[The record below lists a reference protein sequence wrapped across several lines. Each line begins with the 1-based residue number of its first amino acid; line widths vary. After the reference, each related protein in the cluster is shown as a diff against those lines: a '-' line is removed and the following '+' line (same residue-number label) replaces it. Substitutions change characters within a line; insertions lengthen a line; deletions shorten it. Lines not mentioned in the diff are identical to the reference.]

1 MPTKTHSNPISPV
14 PNCRKTIGASELEQ
28 LPQCTLGYPN
38 VQRLRSR
45 TRRERNLKVTLSA
58 LWGAEAVPDRLE

>member
-1 MPTKTHSNPISPV
+1 MLTKTHSNPISPV
-14 PNCRKTIGASELEQ
+14 PNCRKPIGASEPEQ
-28 LPQCTLGYPN
+28 LPQCNLGYPS

-45 TRRERNLKVTLSA
+45 TCRERNKVTLSE